1 MRKAGDVLK
10 EDTETAAFVGD
21 AISNA
26 VNNSN
31 PMLNQFEINFNRQE
45 TDSDVTDELKAKQLY
60 ELTSA
65 QLPFS

>member
-26 VNNSN
+26 VNNPN
-31 PMLNQFEINFNRQE
+31 PMLNQVEISLNRQD
-45 TDSDVTDELKAKQLY
+45 TDSDLTAALEEKQLY

-65 QLPFS
+65 QLPFN

>member
-1 MRKAGDVLK
+1 MRKAGDFLK
-10 EDTETAAFVGD
+10 ENTETSAFVGD

-26 VNNSN
+26 VNNPS
-31 PMLNQFEINFNRQE
+31 PMLNQLEINFNRQV

-65 QLPFS
+65 QLPFN

>member
-10 EDTETAAFVGD
+10 EDTDTAAFVGD

-26 VNNSN
+26 VNNPN
-31 PMLNQFEINFNRQE
+31 PMLNQLEINFNRQA

-65 QLPFS
+65 QLPFN